1 MGLDVGST
9 TVKCIV
15 LDENKNIVFSY
26 YRRHFSD
33 IAGAVI
39 ALLEGAYSE
48 LGSVT
53 LTACVTGSGG
63 LSVSKWLSLPFVQE
77 VIAASSAVR
86 TFIPETDVA
95 IELGGE
101 DAKITYFSGSTEQR
115 MNGTCAGGTG
125 AFIDQM
131 AALLETDAAGLNA
144 LASRAKQIYDI
155 AARCGVFAKS
165 DIQPLINEGAARE
178 DIAASVL
185 QAVVNQTISGLAC
198 GRPIRG
204 KVAFLGGPLHF
215 LPALKARFIS
225 TLKLRGED
233 VMDTPYAMMF
243 VAAGAAIMANGEP
256 VRLDALLARTRL
268 SQPLDSASVYLPPLF
283 ENETDYAAFLARHA
297 KAGVPV
303 RPIETASGPCYLGI
317 DAGSTTTKAVL
328 LSSDGHIV
336 YTHYGANK
344 GRPLD
349 MVRQIISDI
358 YEHLPEGAYIA
369 YSASTG
375 YGEYLVKAAMKL
387 DTSEVET
394 VAHYTAARYFKPDVD
409 FILDIG
415 GQDMKCMRI
424 RDGVIDEVLLNE
436 ACSSGC
442 GSFLETFAASLECDI
457 EGFARQ
463 ALFARHPVDLGSR
476 CTVFMNSKVRQAQ
489 KEGSALG
496 DISAGLSYS
505 VIKNALYKVI
515 KLKSPEDLGKSVVVQ
530 GGTFLNDAVLRALE
544 LLTEREVVRPTIAGL
559 MGAYGAALIAKERA
573 PENAVSSILTREA
586 LDAMQ
591 IRQTAARC
599 GKCENNCR
607 LTVSHFGDGRRF
619 ISGNRCERGGLSAD
633 KHNDLPDMYDY
644 TYKRLFSYKPL
655 ENAPRGEIGI
665 PRVLGI
671 YENYPFWHTFFTEL
685 GFRVVLSPRSS
696 RSVYTAGIESI
707 PSESLCYPAKLAHGA
722 VRLLIDSGVR
732 TIFFPCV
739 PYELKEQKLAANNY
753 NCPIVT
759 SYPENIKNN
768 MPEIKEN
775 GVNFLMPFL
784 PMDKPKVLAKR
795 LAEEFPHIPAR
806 EIYRAVRLAW
816 QEKAAFHSDIRR
828 QGEKILA
835 RVRRGELQAIILG
848 GRPYHIDPEINHGIS
863 SIITSLGFAVLTEQ
877 SIAHLGEYRPLR
889 VLDQWM
895 FHTRIYS
902 AAHLAGRT
910 EGLELVQLNSFGC
923 GLDAV
928 VTDQTQEIL
937 KAYGK
942 IYTLIKIDEISNTG
956 AVRIRLRSLAAAV
969 ADRKKRRVLDDLKGA
984 VLQRTDAM
992 KQKAMQKKDAVVQKA
1007 VQTKDAA
1014 VQKAVAYKK
1023 VVFEKFMRKDYT
1035 ILSPQM
1041 SPIHFDFLQAAFKAS
1056 GYRFEILPSVD
1067 HAAVEEGLKYVNND
1081 ACYPS
1086 ILVTGQLIEAI
1097 KSGRYD
1103 TSKLA
1108 CIITQTGGG
1117 CRASNYISFI
1127 RKALKDAGFG
1137 HIPVISLSAAGLEK
1151 HPGLKITLRMVRRV
1165 MRGMVYGD
1173 LLNRLALATRPYEI
1187 NPGETEAVLNKW
1199 KKIALDNVQHLN
1211 LKRFRHSIQDI
1222 VDAFEAIPIT
1232 HIRKPVIG
1240 VVGEI
1245 LVKYHPTANNQIVKV
1260 LEDEGA
1266 EVKVPDLIDFLLYCA
1281 YNTNFKHEKL
1291 GRSIWAKIA
1300 GNFVISVI
1308 EDYRKQM
1315 RKVLKNSTR
1324 FSPPSFISEKAKA
1337 ASEFLSIGNQ
1347 TGEGWFLTG
1356 EMAELLHEGADGIV
1370 CVQPFACLPNHI
1382 VGKGVIQPIRAK
1394 YPDANIVAID
1404 YDPGASEVNQLNRIK
1419 LMLSLAHEKI
1429 VKSAQEAPLPS
1440 VSEVQG

>member
-1 MGLDVGST
+1 MNTGIRRMGLDVGST
-9 TVKCIV
+9 TVKCVV
-15 LDENKNIVFSY
+15 LEDKKVLFSY
-26 YRRHFSD
+26 YKRHFSD
-33 IAGAVI
+33 IAGAVT
-39 ALLEGAYSE
+39 ALLHDANAA
-48 LGSVT
+48 LGNFEATV
-53 LTACVTGSGG
+53 CVTGSGG
-63 LSVSKWLSLPFVQE
+63 LSVGKWLELPFVQE

-86 TFIPETDVA
+86 AFLPDTDVA

-101 DAKITYFSGSTEQR
+101 DAKITYFTGSTEQR

-131 AALLETDAAGLNA
+131 ASLLETDAAGLNE
-144 LASRAKQIYDI
+144 LAAKATHIYDI

-178 DIAASVL
+178 NIAASVL

-215 LPALKARFIS
+215 LPALKDLFIK
-225 TLKLRGED
+225 TLNMRDED
-233 VMDTPYAMMF
+233 IMETQYAMMF
-243 VAAGAAIMANGEP
+243 VAAGAAMMASSDA
-256 VRLDALLARTRL
+256 VHLDALVARTQLR
-268 SQPLDSASVYLPPLF
+268 QDIDTASVYLPPLF
-283 ENETDYAAFLARHA
+283 ADKAAYTAFTQRHA
-297 KAGVPV
+297 AADVAQ
-303 RPIETASGPCYLGI
+303 RPIEAAVGACFLGI

-328 LSSDGHIV
+328 LDADGHIV

-349 MVRQIISDI
+349 MVREILTEI
-358 YEHLPEGAYIA
+358 YDRLPQGAFIA
-369 YSASTG
+369 YAASTG
-375 YGEYLVKAAMKL
+375 YGENLVKAAFQL

-394 VAHYTAARYFKPDVD
+394 VAHYTAARFFRPDVD

-457 EGFARQ
+457 REFAWQ
-463 ALFARHPVDLGSR
+463 ALFATQPVDLGSR

-489 KEGSALG
+489 KEGAVLG
-496 DISAGLSYS
+496 GISAGLSYS

-515 KLKSPEDLGKSVVVQ
+515 KLKTPEDLGKSVVVQ

-544 LLTEREVVRPTIAGL
+544 LLTEREVVRPVIAGL
-559 MGAYGAALIAKERA
+559 MGAYGAALLAKERC
-573 PENAVSSILTREA
+573 PEAAASSILSRNA
-586 LDAMQ
+586 LDTMQ
-591 IRQTAARC
+591 IRQTGARC

-619 ISGNRCERGGLSAD
+619 ISGNRCERGGTNAE
-633 KHNDLPDMYDY
+633 KHSDLPDMYDY
-644 TYKRLFSYKPL
+644 TCKRLFSYQSQD
-655 ENAPRGEIGI
+655 NAPRGDIGI

-671 YENYPFWHTFFTEL
+671 YESFPFWHTFFTQL
-685 GFRVVLSPRSS
+685 GYRVVLSPRSS

-722 VRLLIDSGVR
+722 VRLLIDSGIK

-739 PYELKEQKLAANNY
+739 PYEQKEQKHAANNY

-775 GVNFLMPFL
+775 GVEFLMPFL
-784 PMDKPKVLAKR
+784 PMDSLKALSRR
-795 LAEEFPHIPAR
+795 LAEEFPSIPAKD
-806 EIYRAVRLAW
+806 IYRAAKLAW
-816 QEKAAFHSDIRR
+816 QEKAAYQSDIRR

-835 RVRRGELQAIILG
+835 KVRRGELQAVILG
-848 GRPYHIDPEINHGIS
+848 GRPYHIDPEINHGLS
-863 SIITSLGFAVLTEQ
+863 SIITSLGYAVLTEQ
-877 SIAHLGEYRPLR
+877 SVAHLGEYRPLR

-956 AVRIRLRSLAAAV
+956 AIRIRLRSLAAAV
-969 ADRKKRRVLDDLKGA
+969 AERRKRRVLDDLKQA
-984 VLQRTDAM
+984 VLE
-992 KQKAMQKKDAVVQKA
+992 KKDAVVQKA
-1007 VQTKDAA
+1007 VEKKDAVVQKKDA
-1014 VQKAVAYKK
+1014 VVQKAVAYKK
-1023 VVFEKFMRKDYT
+1023 VVFEKFMKKDYT

-1041 SPIHFDFLQAAFKAS
+1041 SPIHFDFLRATFEAS
-1056 GYRFEILPSVD
+1056 GYRFELLPSVD
-1067 HAAVEEGLKYVNND
+1067 NAAVEEGLKYVNND

-1086 ILVTGQLIEAI
+1086 ILVTGQLIEAV

-1103 TSKLA
+1103 TNKLA
-1108 CIITQTGGG
+1108 CIISQTGGG
-1117 CRASNYISFI
+1117 CRASNYIGFI
-1127 RKALKDAGFG
+1127 RKALTDAGFP

-1151 HPGLKITLRMVRRV
+1151 HPGLKITLRMLRRA

-1173 LLNRLALATRPYEI
+1173 LLNRLSLATRPYEAE
-1187 NPGETEAVLNKW
+1187 PGATDAALHKW
-1199 KKIALDNVQHLN
+1199 NAIALDNVRHLS
-1211 LKRFRHSIQDI
+1211 LKRFKRNIQDI
-1222 VDAFEAIPIT
+1222 VDAFEAIPVRDIK
-1232 HIRKPVIG
+1232 KPVIG

-1291 GRSIWAKIA
+1291 GKSKLAAYA
-1300 GNFVISVI
+1300 GNFAIAVI
-1308 EDYRKQM
+1308 EGYRKQM
-1315 RKVLKNSTR
+1315 RRALKRSNR
-1324 FSPPSFISEKAKA
+1324 FSPPSTISEKAKA

-1429 VKSAQEAPLPS
+1429 VNTAQSDEDIS
-1440 VSEVQG
+1440 IS

>member
-1 MGLDVGST
+1 MNSKVCRMGLDVGST
-9 TVKCIV
+9 TVKCVV
-15 LDENKNIVFSY
+15 LDDKKIVFNY

-33 IAGAVI
+33 IAGAVTS
-39 ALLEGAYSE
+39 LLEGAYSE
-48 LGSVT
+48 LGNITVQ
-53 LTACVTGSGG
+53 ACVTGSGG
-63 LSVSKWLSLPFVQE
+63 LSVSKWLDLPFVQE

-86 TFIPETDVA
+86 AFIPDTDVA

-131 AALLETDAAGLNA
+131 ASLLETDATGLND
-144 LASRAKQIYDI
+144 LAAKATQVYDI

-215 LPALKARFIS
+215 LPSLKARFIK
-225 TLKLRGED
+225 TLKMHDED
-233 VMDTPYAMMF
+233 IMDTPYAMMF
-243 VAAGAAIMANGEP
+243 VAAGAAIMAEGEA
-256 VRLDALLARTRL
+256 VHMDALVGRTQL

-283 ENETDYAAFLARHA
+283 ADTAEYEAFTKRHA
-297 KAGVPV
+297 QADVPQQ
-303 RPIETASGPCYLGI
+303 PIETASGPCYLGI

-328 LSSDGHIV
+328 LSADGHII

-349 MVRQIISDI
+349 MVRQILSDI
-358 YEHLPEGAYIA
+358 YGRLPQDAYIA
-369 YSASTG
+369 YAASTG
-375 YGEYLVKAAMKL
+375 YGEGLVKAAMKL

-394 VAHYTAARYFKPDVD
+394 VAHYTAARSFRPDVD

-457 EGFARQ
+457 RDFAQQ
-463 ALFARHPVDLGSR
+463 ALFAARPVDLGSR

-489 KEGSALG
+489 KEGAVLG
-496 DISAGLSYS
+496 GISAGLSYS

-544 LLTEREVVRPTIAGL
+544 LLTGREVVRPTIAGL
-559 MGAYGAALIAKERA
+559 MGAYGAALIAKERC
-573 PENAVSSILTREA
+573 PEQATSSILSKDA

-591 IRQTAARC
+591 IRQTSARC

-619 ISGNRCERGGLSAD
+619 ISGNRCERGGTHAER
-633 KHNDLPDMYDY
+633 HNDLPDMYDY
-644 TYKRLFSYKPL
+644 THQRLFSYQPL
-655 ENAPRGEIGI
+655 EKAPRGEIGI

-671 YENYPFWHTFFTEL
+671 YENYPFWHTFFTAL
-685 GFRVVLSPRSS
+685 GYRVVLSPRSS

-722 VRLLIDSGVR
+722 VRLLIDSGVK

-739 PYELKEQKLAANNY
+739 PYEKKEQKHAANNY

-775 GVNFLMPFL
+775 GVDFLMPFL
-784 PMDKPKVLAKR
+784 PMDKPKALAKR

-806 EIYRAVRLAW
+806 EVHRAVRLAW
-816 QEKAAFHSDIRR
+816 QEKAVFQSDIRR

-835 RVRRGELQAIILG
+835 KVRRGEMQAVILG

-877 SIAHLGEYRPLR
+877 SVAHLGEYRPLR

-956 AVRIRLRSLAAAV
+956 AIRIRLRSLAAAV
-969 ADRKKRRVLDDLKGA
+969 ADRKKRRVLDDLKDVVIQKKDA
-984 VLQRTDAM
+984 VV
-992 KQKAMQKKDAVVQKA
+992 QKKDAVVQKA
-1007 VQTKDAA
+1007 VE
-1014 VQKAVAYKK
+1014 YRK
-1023 VVFEKFMRKDYT
+1023 VVFEKFMKKDYT

-1041 SPIHFDFLQAAFKAS
+1041 SPIHFDFLRAAFEAS
-1056 GYRFEILPSVD
+1056 GYRFELLPSVD
-1067 HAAVEEGLKYVNND
+1067 NAAVDEGLKYVNND

-1086 ILVTGQLIEAI
+1086 ILVTGQLIEAV

-1103 TSKLA
+1103 TNKLA

-1127 RKALKDAGFG
+1127 RKALKDAGFE

-1151 HPGLKITLRMVRRV
+1151 HPGLKITPRMLRRA

-1173 LLNRLALATRPYEI
+1173 LLNRLSLATRPYEVTS
-1187 NPGETEAVLNKW
+1187 GSTDTALNKW
-1199 KKIALDNVQHLN
+1199 REIALDNVRHLSVH
-1211 LKRFRHSIQDI
+1211 RFNRNIQAI
-1222 VDAFEAIPIT
+1222 VDAFDAIPVT
-1232 HIRKPVIG
+1232 DVKKPVIG

-1291 GRSIWAKIA
+1291 GRPKLFADFGNLVIA
-1300 GNFVISVI
+1300 VI
-1308 EDYRKQM
+1308 EGYRRQM
-1315 RKVLKNSTR
+1315 RRVLERSKR

-1356 EMAELLHEGADGIV
+1356 EMAELLAEGADGIV

-1429 VKSAQEAPLPS
+1429 VKAAKEK
-1440 VSEVQG
+1440 

>member
-1 MGLDVGST
+1 MSAKECRMGLDVGST

-15 LDENKNIVFSY
+15 LDENKNILFNY

-33 IAGAVI
+33 IADAVI
-39 ALLEGAYSE
+39 ALLEGAHSQ
-48 LGSVT
+48 LGNVT

-63 LSVSKWLSLPFVQE
+63 LSVSKWLDLPFVQE

-86 TFIPETDVA
+86 TFIPDTDVA

-131 AALLETDAAGLNA
+131 AALLETDAAGLDA
-144 LASRAKQIYDI
+144 LASKATQVYDI

-225 TLKLRGED
+225 TLKLRDED

-243 VAAGAAIMANGEP
+243 VAAGAAIMASGEP
-256 VRLDALLARTRL
+256 VHLDALLARTQL
-268 SQPLDSASVYLPPLF
+268 SQALDSASEYLPPLF
-283 ENETDYAAFLARHA
+283 ESETEYAAFVARHK
-297 KAGVPV
+297 KASVPV

-349 MVRQIISDI
+349 IVRQIISDI
-358 YEHLPEGAYIA
+358 YDRLPEGAYIA
-369 YSASTG
+369 YAASTG

-457 EGFARQ
+457 ESFARQ

-530 GGTFLNDAVLRALE
+530 GGTFLNDAVLCALE
-544 LLTEREVVRPTIAGL
+544 LLTGREVVRPTIAGL
-559 MGAYGAALIAKERA
+559 MGAYGAALIARERA
-573 PENAVSSILTREA
+573 PENSVSSILTRKE
-586 LDAMQ
+586 LDAME
-591 IRQTAARC
+591 IRQTSARC
-599 GKCENNCR
+599 GRCENNCR

-619 ISGNRCERGGLSAD
+619 ISGNRCERGGLNAE
-633 KHNDLPDMYDY
+633 KHNGLPDMYDY

-665 PRVLGI
+665 PRVLNI
-671 YENYPFWHTFFTEL
+671 YEDYPFWHTFFTEL
-685 GFRVVLSPRSS
+685 GYRVVLSPRSS
-696 RSVYTAGIESI
+696 RSVYMAGIESI
-707 PSESLCYPAKLAHGA
+707 PSESLCYPAKIAHGA
-722 VRLLIDSGVR
+722 VRLLIDSGVK
-732 TIFFPCV
+732 TIFYPCV
-739 PYELKEQKLAANNY
+739 PYEPKEQKLAANNY

-784 PMDKPKVLAKR
+784 PMDKPRALAKR

-806 EIYRAVRLAW
+806 EVYRAARLAW
-816 QEKAAFHSDIRR
+816 QEKIAFQNDIRR

-835 RVRRGELQAIILG
+835 KVRRGEMQAIILG

-877 SIAHLGEYRPLR
+877 SVAHLGEYQPLR

-928 VTDQTQEIL
+928 VTDQTHEIL

-956 AVRIRLRSLAAAV
+956 AVRIRLRSLAAAA
-969 ADRKKRRVLDDLKGA
+969 ADRKKHRVLDDIKDA
-984 VLQRTDAM
+984 VLQKTN
-992 KQKAMQKKDAVVQKA
+992 AVVQKA
-1007 VQTKDAA
+1007 VQTKDAVVQKAVQKKDSA

-1041 SPIHFDFLQAAFKAS
+1041 SPIHFEFLQAAFETS
-1056 GYRFEILPSVD
+1056 GYRFKILPSVD

-1127 RKALKDAGFG
+1127 RKALKDAGYG

-1151 HPGLKITLRMVRRV
+1151 HPGFKITPIMIRRA
-1165 MRGMVYGD
+1165 MRGLVYGD
-1173 LLNRLALATRPYEI
+1173 LLNRLLLATRPYET

-1199 KKIALDNVQHLN
+1199 KEIALDNLRN
-1211 LKRFRHSIQDI
+1211 LSLKRFKRSIQDI
-1222 VDAFEAIPIT
+1222 VDAFEAIPVT
-1232 HIRKPVIG
+1232 SERKPVIG

-1266 EVKVPDLIDFLLYCA
+1266 EVRVPDLIDFLLYCA

-1308 EDYRKQM
+1308 ENYRKQM
-1315 RKVLKNSTR
+1315 RRVLKNSRR
-1324 FSPPSFISEKAKA
+1324 FSPPSYITEKAKA

-1356 EMAELLHEGADGIV
+1356 EMAELIAEGADGIV

-1429 VKSAQEAPLPS
+1429 VKAEQQKSLA
-1440 VSEVQG
+1440 

>member
-1 MGLDVGST
+1 MSTGILSMGLDVGST
-9 TVKCIV
+9 TVKCVV
-15 LDENKNIVFSY
+15 LDDKKIMFSY
-26 YRRHFSD
+26 YKRHFSD
-33 IAGAVI
+33 IAAAVT
-39 ALLEGAYSE
+39 ALLSE
-48 LGSVT
+48 VHSALGNVQVK
-53 LTACVTGSGG
+53 LCATGSGG
-63 LSVSKWLSLPFVQE
+63 LSVGKWLGLPFVQE
-77 VIAASSAVR
+77 VIAASTAVR
-86 TFIPETDVA
+86 TFIPETDVV

-101 DAKITYFSGSTEQR
+101 DAKITYFKGSTEQR

-131 AALLETDAAGLNA
+131 ASLLETDAAGLDA
-144 LASRAKQIYDI
+144 LAAKASHVYDI

-178 DIAASVL
+178 DIAASVF

-215 LPALKARFIS
+215 LPALKARFIQ
-225 TLKLRGED
+225 TLRMRDED
-233 VMDTPYAMMF
+233 IMDTPYAMMF
-243 VAAGAAIMANGEP
+243 VAAGAAMMADSEP
-256 VRLDALLARTRL
+256 IHLDALLARTQL
-268 SQPLDSASVYLPPLF
+268 SQALDSASVYLPPLF
-283 ENETDYAAFLARHA
+283 SGAADYDAFAKRHA
-297 KAGVPV
+297 LADVPQQ
-303 RPIETASGPCYLGI
+303 PIGTASGPCYLGV

-328 LSSDGHIV
+328 LSSDGRIV
-336 YTHYGANK
+336 YSHYGANK

-349 MVRQIISDI
+349 MVRQILSDI
-358 YEHLPEGAYIA
+358 YSSLPEDAYIA
-369 YSASTG
+369 YTSSTG
-375 YGEYLVKAAMKL
+375 YGEHLVKAAFQL

-424 RDGVIDEVLLNE
+424 RDGVIDEVMLNE

-457 EGFARQ
+457 RDFAQQ
-463 ALFARHPVDLGSR
+463 ALYAPQPVDLGSR

-489 KEGSALG
+489 KEGAVLG
-496 DISAGLSYS
+496 GISAGLSYS

-515 KLKSPEDLGKSVVVQ
+515 KLKSPEDLGKNVVVQ

-544 LLTEREVVRPTIAGL
+544 QLTGREVIRPAIAGL
-559 MGAYGAALIAKERA
+559 MGAYGAALLAKERC
-573 PENAVSSILTREA
+573 PEQAVSGILKRDA

-591 IRQTAARC
+591 ITQTGARC
-599 GKCENNCR
+599 GRCENNCR

-619 ISGNRCERGGLSAD
+619 ISGNRCERGGSHAE
-633 KHNDLPDMYDY
+633 KHSDLPDMYDY
-644 TYKRLFSYKPL
+644 TYKRLFSYQPL
-655 ENAPRGEIGI
+655 ENAPQGDIGI

-671 YENYPFWHTFFTEL
+671 YENYPFWHTFFTTL
-685 GFRVVLSPRSS
+685 GYRVVLSPRSS
-696 RSVYTAGIESI
+696 RNVYTAGIESI

-722 VRLLIDSGVR
+722 VRLLIDSGVK

-739 PYELKEQKLAANNY
+739 PYEKKEQKKAANNY

-775 GVNFLMPFL
+775 DVDFMMPFL
-784 PMDKPKVLAKR
+784 PMDNLKALSRR

-806 EIYRAVRLAW
+806 DVHRAAKLAW
-816 QEKAAFHSDIRR
+816 QEKSAYQNDIRR

-835 RVRRGELQAIILG
+835 KVRRGELQAVILG

-877 SIAHLGEYRPLR
+877 SVAHLGEYRPMR

-910 EGLELVQLNSFGC
+910 DGLELVQLNSFGC

-956 AVRIRLRSLAAAV
+956 AIRIRLRSLAAAV
-969 ADRKKRRVLDDLKGA
+969 ADRKKRRVLDNLKEV
-984 VLQRTDAM
+984 VLQTKDAVI
-992 KQKAMQKKDAVVQKA
+992 QKKDAVVQKKDAVVQKA
-1007 VQTKDAA
+1007 VE
-1014 VQKAVAYKK
+1014 YRK
-1023 VVFEKFMRKDYT
+1023 VVFERFMKKDYT

-1041 SPIHFDFLQAAFKAS
+1041 SPIHFDFLRAAFEAS
-1056 GYRFEILPSVD
+1056 GYRFELLPSVD
-1067 HAAVEEGLKYVNND
+1067 NAAVEEGLKYVNND

-1086 ILVTGQLIEAI
+1086 ILVTGQLIEAV

-1103 TSKLA
+1103 TNKLA
-1108 CIITQTGGG
+1108 CIISQTGGG
-1117 CRASNYISFI
+1117 CRASNYIGFI
-1127 RKALKDAGFG
+1127 RKALKDAGYEN
-1137 HIPVISLSAAGLEK
+1137 IPVISLSAAGLEK
-1151 HPGLKITLRMVRRV
+1151 HPGLKISLRMLRRA

-1173 LLNRLALATRPYEI
+1173 LLNRLTLATRPYEAT
-1187 NPGETEAVLNKW
+1187 PGDTDAALKKW
-1199 KKIALDNVQHLN
+1199 SDIALDNVRRLN
-1211 LKRFRHSIQDI
+1211 GRRFRHNIQAI
-1222 VDAFEAIPIT
+1222 VDAFESIPVANIK
-1232 HIRKPVIG
+1232 KPVIG

-1291 GRSIWAKIA
+1291 GRPWLFAYF
-1300 GNFVISVI
+1300 GNLVISVI
-1308 EDYRKQM
+1308 EGYRKQM
-1315 RKVLKNSTR
+1315 RKVLQRSKR
-1324 FSPPSFISEKAKA
+1324 FSAPSFISEKAKA

-1356 EMAELLHEGADGIV
+1356 EMAELLAEGADGIV

-1429 VKSAQEAPLPS
+1429 VKAAANE
-1440 VSEVQG
+1440 

>member
-1 MGLDVGST
+1 MSTGIRRMGLDVGST
-9 TVKCIV
+9 TVKCVV
-15 LDENKNIVFSY
+15 LEDKKILFSY
-26 YRRHFSD
+26 YKRHFSD
-33 IAGAVI
+33 IAGAVT
-39 ALLEGAYSE
+39 ALLADAHAA
-48 LGSVT
+48 LGNIEAQV
-53 LTACVTGSGG
+53 CVTGSGG
-63 LSVSKWLSLPFVQE
+63 LSVGKWLGLPFVQE

-86 TFIPETDVA
+86 AFLPDTDVA

-101 DAKITYFSGSTEQR
+101 DAKITYFTGSTEQR

-131 AALLETDAAGLNA
+131 ASLLETDAAGLNE
-144 LASRAKQIYDI
+144 LAAKASHIYDI

-215 LPALKARFIS
+215 LPALKDRFIK
-225 TLKLRGED
+225 TLNMRDED
-233 VMDTPYAMMF
+233 IMDTQYAMMF
-243 VAAGAAIMANGEP
+243 VAAGAAMMATGDA
-256 VRLDALLARTRL
+256 VHLDALIARTQLR
-268 SQPLDSASVYLPPLF
+268 QDMDSASIYLPPLF
-283 ENETDYAAFLARHA
+283 ADQAAYAAFTERHA
-297 KAGVPV
+297 QADVPQ
-303 RPIETASGPCYLGI
+303 RPIETASGACFLGI

-328 LSSDGHIV
+328 LDAEGHII

-349 MVRQIISDI
+349 MVREILSEI
-358 YEHLPEGAYIA
+358 YGRLPQGAYIA
-369 YSASTG
+369 YTASTG
-375 YGEYLVKAAMKL
+375 YGENLVKAAFQL

-394 VAHYTAARYFKPDVD
+394 VAHYTAARFFRPDVD

-424 RDGVIDEVLLNE
+424 RDGVIDEVMLNE

-457 EGFARQ
+457 RQFARQ
-463 ALFARHPVDLGSR
+463 ALFAAQPVDLGSR

-489 KEGSALG
+489 KEGAVLG
-496 DISAGLSYS
+496 GISAGLSYS

-515 KLKSPEDLGKSVVVQ
+515 KLKTPEDLGKSVVVQ

-544 LLTEREVVRPTIAGL
+544 LLTERRVVRPVIAGL
-559 MGAYGAALIAKERA
+559 MGAYGAALLAKERC
-573 PENAVSSILTREA
+573 PNSAVSSILSRDA

-591 IRQTAARC
+591 IRQTGARC

-619 ISGNRCERGGLSAD
+619 ISGNRCERGGSNAE
-633 KHNDLPDMYDY
+633 KHSDLPDMYDY
-644 TYKRLFSYKPL
+644 TCKRLFSYQPL
-655 ENAPRGEIGI
+655 ENAPRGDIGI

-671 YENYPFWHTFFTEL
+671 YENYPFWHTFFTQL
-685 GFRVVLSPRSS
+685 GYRVVLSPRSS

-722 VRLLIDSGVR
+722 VRLLIDSGVK

-739 PYELKEQKLAANNY
+739 PYEQKEQKHAANNY

-775 GVNFLMPFL
+775 GVDFLMPFL
-784 PMDKPKVLAKR
+784 PMDNLRALSRR
-795 LAEEFPHIPAR
+795 LAEEFPHIPAKDV
-806 EIYRAVRLAW
+806 YHAARLAW
-816 QEKAAFHSDIRR
+816 QEKAAYQSDIRR
-828 QGEKILA
+828 QGERILA
-835 RVRRGELQAIILG
+835 KVRHGELQAVILG
-848 GRPYHIDPEINHGIS
+848 GRPYHIDPEINHGLS
-863 SIITSLGFAVLTEQ
+863 SIITSLGYAVLTEQ
-877 SIAHLGEYRPLR
+877 SVAHLGEYRPLR

-956 AVRIRLRSLAAAV
+956 AIRIRLRSLAAAV
-969 ADRKKRRVLDDLKGA
+969 AERKKRRVLDDLKQA
-984 VLQRTDAM
+984 VLE
-992 KQKAMQKKDAVVQKA
+992 KKDVVVQKA
-1007 VQTKDAA
+1007 VQKKDAA
-1014 VQKAVAYKK
+1014 LQKKDAVVQKAVAYKK
-1023 VVFEKFMRKDYT
+1023 VVFEKFMKKDYT

-1041 SPIHFDFLQAAFKAS
+1041 SPIHFDFLRAAFESS
-1056 GYRFEILPSVD
+1056 GYRFELLPSVD
-1067 HAAVEEGLKYVNND
+1067 NAAVEEGLKYVNND

-1086 ILVTGQLIEAI
+1086 ILVTGQLIEAV

-1103 TSKLA
+1103 TDKLA
-1108 CIITQTGGG
+1108 CIISQTGGG
-1117 CRASNYISFI
+1117 CRASNYIGFI
-1127 RKALKDAGFG
+1127 RKALTDAGFP

-1151 HPGLKITLRMVRRV
+1151 HPGLKITLRMLRRA

-1173 LLNRLALATRPYEI
+1173 LLNRLALATRPYEAE
-1187 NPGETEAVLNKW
+1187 PGSTDTALAKW
-1199 KKIALDNVQHLN
+1199 NAIALDNVRHLS
-1211 LKRFRHSIQDI
+1211 LKRFKRNVQNI
-1222 VDAFEAIPIT
+1222 VDAFEAIPV
-1232 HIRKPVIG
+1232 RDVKKPVIG

-1291 GRSIWAKIA
+1291 GKSKLAA
-1300 GNFVISVI
+1300 YVGNFVIAFI
-1308 EDYRKQM
+1308 ESYRKQM
-1315 RKVLKNSTR
+1315 RRALQRSQR
-1324 FSPPSFISEKAKA
+1324 FSPPSFISEKASA

-1429 VKSAQEAPLPS
+1429 VKSAQNEKNLS
-1440 VSEVQG
+1440 NF

>member
-1 MGLDVGST
+1 MHRSIDMSAKTCCMGLDVGST

-15 LDENKNIVFSY
+15 LDENRNIVFNY

-48 LGSVT
+48 LGNVI

-63 LSVSKWLSLPFVQE
+63 LSISKWLDLPFVQE
-77 VIAASSAVR
+77 VVAASSAVR
-86 TFIPETDVA
+86 TFIPDTDVA

-131 AALLETDAAGLNA
+131 ATLLETDAAGLNA
-144 LASRAKQIYDI
+144 LASKATQVYDI

-165 DIQPLINEGAARE
+165 DIQPLINEGAAQE

-215 LPALKARFIS
+215 MPALKARFIT
-225 TLKLRGED
+225 TLKMRDED
-233 VMDTPYAMMF
+233 IMDTPYAMMF
-243 VAAGAAIMANGEP
+243 VAAGAAIMASGEP
-256 VRLDALLARTRL
+256 VHLDALLARTQL
-268 SQPLDSASVYLPPLF
+268 SQALDSTSVYLPPLF
-283 ENETDYAAFLARHA
+283 ADEADYAAFVARHE
-297 KAGVPV
+297 KASVPL
-303 RPIETASGPCYLGI
+303 RPIETATGPCYLGI

-328 LSSDGHIV
+328 LSSDGHII
-336 YTHYGANK
+336 YTHYDANK

-349 MVRQIISDI
+349 IVRQIMADI
-358 YEHLPEGAYIA
+358 YDRLPKGAYIA

-375 YGEYLVKAAMKL
+375 YGEHLVKAAMKL

-442 GSFLETFAASLECDI
+442 GSFLETFAASLECEI
-457 EGFARQ
+457 EDFARQ
-463 ALFARHPVDLGSR
+463 ALFARQPVDLGSR

-489 KEGSALG
+489 KEGAVLG
-496 DISAGLSYS
+496 GISAGLSYS

-559 MGAYGAALIAKERA
+559 MGAYGAALIARERA
-573 PENAVSSILTREA
+573 PENAVSSILTRET

-591 IRQTAARC
+591 ITQTMARC
-599 GKCENNCR
+599 GRCENNCH
-607 LTVSHFGDGRRF
+607 LTVSHFGGGRRF
-619 ISGNRCERGGLSAD
+619 ISGNRCERGGLNAE

-644 TYKRLFSYKPL
+644 TYKRLFSYQPL
-655 ENAPRGEIGI
+655 ENAPRGDIGI

-685 GFRVVLSPRSS
+685 GYRVVLSPRSS

-722 VRLLIDSGVR
+722 VRLLIDSGIK

-739 PYELKEQKLAANNY
+739 PYELKEEKLAANNY

-784 PMDKPKVLAKR
+784 PMDKPKALAKR
-795 LAEEFPHIPAR
+795 LAEEFPHISAR
-806 EIYRAVRLAW
+806 EVNRAVRLAW
-816 QEKAAFHSDIRR
+816 QEKIAFQSDIRH

-835 RVRRGELQAIILG
+835 KVRRGELQAIILG

-928 VTDQTQEIL
+928 VTDQTHEIL

-956 AVRIRLRSLAAAV
+956 AIRIRLRSLAAAV

-984 VLQRTDAM
+984 VLQKT
-992 KQKAMQKKDAVVQKA
+992 DAVVQKA
-1007 VQTKDAA
+1007 VQKKDAA

-1023 VVFEKFMRKDYT
+1023 VVFEKFMRRDYT

-1041 SPIHFDFLQAAFKAS
+1041 SPIHFDFLRAAFEAS
-1056 GYRFEILPSVD
+1056 GYRFELLPSVD
-1067 HAAVEEGLKYVNND
+1067 NAAVDEGLKYVNND

-1086 ILVTGQLIEAI
+1086 ILVTGQLIEAV

-1103 TSKLA
+1103 TNKLA

-1127 RKALKDAGFG
+1127 RKALADAGFA
-1137 HIPVISLSAAGLEK
+1137 HIPVISLSAARLEK
-1151 HPGLKITLRMVRRV
+1151 HPGLKITFRMLRRAL
-1165 MRGMVYGD
+1165 RGMVYGD
-1173 LLNRLALATRPYEI
+1173 LLNRLVLATRPYEM

-1199 KKIALDNVQHLN
+1199 KGIALDNVRNLN
-1211 LKRFRHSIQDI
+1211 GRRFRHNIQTI

-1232 HIRKPVIG
+1232 SERKPVIG

-1281 YNTNFKHEKL
+1281 YNTNFKYEKL
-1291 GRSIWAKIA
+1291 GRSKWAKYA
-1300 GNFVISVI
+1300 GNFVIYVI
-1308 EDYRKQM
+1308 ERCRKQM
-1315 RKVLKNSTR
+1315 RRVLKNSTR

-1429 VKSAQEAPLPS
+1429 VKVAQED
-1440 VSEVQG
+1440 

>member
-1 MGLDVGST
+1 MDKLSVRFGLDIGST

-15 LDENKNIVFSY
+15 MSGDNVIFSDY
-26 YRRHFSD
+26 KRHFSD
-33 IAGAVI
+33 ITQSVLNMLAR
-39 ALLEGAYSE
+39 AYDK
-48 LGSVT
+48 LGDLNMYV
-53 LTACVTGSGG
+53 LVTGSGG
-63 LSVSKWLSLPFVQE
+63 LSVGKWLGVPFVQE
-77 VIAASSAVR
+77 VVAASSAGKA
-86 TFIPETDVA
+86 FIPGTDVA

-101 DAKITYFSGSTEQR
+101 DAKITFFSGSTEQR

-131 AALLETDAAGLNA
+131 ASLLETDAAGLNL
-144 LASRAKQIYDI
+144 LAAKSTHTYDI

-178 DIAASVL
+178 DIAASVF

-215 LPALKARFIS
+215 LPALKERFVKTLHLRDEDIMS
-225 TLKLRGED
+225 T
-233 VMDTPYAMMF
+233 PHAMMF
-243 VAAGAAIMANGEP
+243 VAAGAAMMA
-256 VRLDALLARTRL
+256 DQTQMRL
-268 SQPLDSASVYLPPLF
+268 SELLKRAKAVSAFEDTSVCLPPLF
-283 ENETDYAAFLARHA
+283 ADKHDYAAFKNRHA
-297 KAGVPV
+297 QASVPIK
-303 RPIETASGPCYLGI
+303 PIEACSGPCYLGI

-328 LSSDGHIV
+328 LNGGDIV
-336 YTHYGANK
+336 YSHYGANK

-349 MVRQIISDI
+349 MICEIVTDI
-358 YEHLPEGAYIA
+358 YKRLPESAYIA

-375 YGEYLVKAAMKL
+375 YGENLAKAAFSL

-394 VAHYTAARYFKPDVD
+394 VAHYTAARYFRPDTD

-415 GQDMKCMRI
+415 GQDMKCMRTK
-424 RDGVIDEVLLNE
+424 DGVIDEVILNE

-442 GSFLETFAASLECDI
+442 GSFLETFAASLSCSIQE
-457 EGFARQ
+457 FSQA
-463 ALFARHPVDLGSR
+463 ALFAPQPVDLGSR

-489 KEGSALG
+489 KEGATLG
-496 DISAGLSYS
+496 GISAGLSYS
-505 VIKNALYKVI
+505 VVKNALYKVI
-515 KLKSPEDLGKSVVVQ
+515 KLKNPDELGKSVVVQ

-544 LLTEREVVRPTIAGL
+544 LLSGREVVRPTIAGL
-559 MGAYGAALIAKERA
+559 MGAYGAALIAKDRC
-573 PENAVSSILTREA
+573 PSGAVSGMLSAQA
-586 LDAMQ
+586 LEEMN
-591 IRQTAARC
+591 ITQTHARC
-599 GKCENNCR
+599 SRCENNCR
-607 LTVSHFGDGRRF
+607 LTVSHFGDGRKF
-619 ISGNRCERGGLSAD
+619 VSGNRCERGGMQGSEH
-633 KHNDLPDMYDY
+633 KNKLPDMYDY
-644 TYKRLFSYKPL
+644 TYKRLFDYQPL
-655 ENAPRGEIGI
+655 QQDEAKRGTIGI

-671 YENYPFWHTFFTEL
+671 YENYPFWHTFFTAL
-685 GFRVVLSPRSS
+685 SYRVVISPRST

-722 VRLLIDSGVR
+722 VRKLIDGGVK

-739 PYELKEQKLAANNY
+739 PYEKKEQKKAANNF

-775 GVNFLMPFL
+775 GVTLLMPFL
-784 PMDKPKVLAKR
+784 PMDTISR
-795 LAEEFPHIPAR
+795 LTRRLVEEFPDIPAH
-806 EIYRAVRLAW
+806 EVKRAAKLAW
-816 QEKAAFHSDIRR
+816 KEKLHFQSDIRH

-835 RVRRGELQAIILG
+835 KVRRGEMQAIILG

-877 SIAHLGEYRPLR
+877 SVAHLGEYRPLR

-895 FHTRIYS
+895 FHTRIYA

-942 IYTLIKIDEISNTG
+942 IYTLLKIDEINNTG
-956 AVRIRLRSLAAAV
+956 AIRIRLRSLAAAV
-969 ADRKKRRVLDDLKGA
+969 SERKKRRVIDDIA
-984 VLQRTDAM
+984 
-992 KQKAMQKKDAVVQKA
+992 DAVKHRA
-1007 VQTKDAA
+1007 VE
-1014 VQKAVAYKK
+1014 YKK
-1023 VVFEKFMRKDYT
+1023 VVFEKFMKKDFT

-1041 SPIHFDFLQAAFKAS
+1041 SPIHFDFLRAAFESS
-1056 GYRFEILPSVD
+1056 GYRFELLPSVD
-1067 HAAVEEGLKYVNND
+1067 TAAVEEGLKYVNND

-1086 ILVTGQLIEAI
+1086 IIVTGQLIEAV
-1097 KSGRYD
+1097 KSGRYNTD
-1103 TSKLA
+1103 KLA

-1117 CRASNYISFI
+1117 CRASNYIGFI
-1127 RKALKDAGFG
+1127 RKALKDAGYP
-1137 HIPVISLSAAGLEK
+1137 HIPVISLSAARLEK
-1151 HPGLKITLRMVRRV
+1151 HPGFKITLGMLRRA
-1165 MRGMVYGD
+1165 MRGMIYGD
-1173 LLNRLALATRPYEI
+1173 LLNRLTLATRPYEL
-1187 NPGETEAVLNKW
+1187 NPGDTQAAYIKW
-1199 KKIALDNVQHLN
+1199 RDIALANIKKLN
-1211 LKRFRHSIQDI
+1211 HRLFKRNIIDMVSEFD
-1222 VDAFEAIPIT
+1222 AIPVT
-1232 HIRKPVIG
+1232 DEKKPVIG

-1245 LVKYHPTANNQIVKV
+1245 LVKYHPTANNQIIKV

-1281 YNTNFKHEKL
+1281 YNMNFKHE
-1291 GRSIWAKIA
+1291 
-1300 GNFVISVI
+1300 
-1308 EDYRKQM
+1308 
-1315 RKVLKNSTR
+1315 VLKRPKLFAHFGNIAISMIENSRKLMRRVLSQSRR
-1324 FSPPSFISEKAKA
+1324 FSAPSFIEEKAKA

-1356 EMAELLHEGADGIV
+1356 EMAELLKEGADGIV

-1382 VGKGVIQPIRAK
+1382 VGKGVIQPIRARF
-1394 YPDANIVAID
+1394 PEANIVAID

-1419 LMLSLAHEKI
+1419 LMLSLAHDKI
-1429 VKSAQEAPLPS
+1429 NKV
-1440 VSEVQG
+1440 G